1 MQILCPIQMELYSS
15 VPLIIVD
22 VQLEYIFKN
31 EIVQNKYIKLGNI
44 FFLSFRKSCKCNL
57 YEAYS

>member
-31 EIVQNKYIKLGNI
+31 EIVQNK
-44 FFLSFRKSCKCNL
+44 
-57 YEAYS
+57 